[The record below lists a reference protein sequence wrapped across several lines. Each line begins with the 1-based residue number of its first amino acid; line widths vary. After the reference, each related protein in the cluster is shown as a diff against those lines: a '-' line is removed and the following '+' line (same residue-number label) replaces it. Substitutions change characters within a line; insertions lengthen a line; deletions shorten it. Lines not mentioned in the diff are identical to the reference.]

1 MLEVRDLESFYGSSY
16 IIQKLSLR
24 VKEGQGTALLG
35 RNGAGKST
43 TLKSIMN
50 VQPKVKGEI
59 LYNDKPIIG
68 EKPYRLA
75 RMGIGY
81 VPEDRRVYADLSI
94 ESNLKMGVFGA
105 KNRIAP
111 FTIEEMMELFPIIHN
126 FNNRK
131 GGQLSGGEQQVVTIA
146 RTLMAKP
153 NIMLLDEPT
162 EGLAPLIVESLAE
175 VIRKVI
181 KELGVGVLLA
191 EQNLSFSRKLTEYV
205 YLIDQG
211 RLIFEGTWDEF
222 DARPELK
229 EKYLAV

>member
-105 KNRIAP
+105 KNRITP